1 MNRPGHLLASFLQI
15 GSGSTRGEGEF
26 GTGIGQREECGLWGG
41 NNFENLWH
49 VGNLEPENPTIGVAV
64 GLDQDSVASTSAA
77 PVQLCIMEHQLKVR
91 KRTIAGVV
99 PDLVPVDSGDGNRR
113 KFRKEGRAAD
123 TGGDGVGYGPS
134 CSTCFTVATAWM
146 VRSEPEGKVT
156 YPSLWPRGTST
167 LLKRASEI
175 FSDTECFVRIPHQG
189 MCSLYGSCLDNATSS
204 VNGRILR

>member
-1 MNRPGHLLASFLQI
+1 MWLSSWIKYR
-15 GSGSTRGEGEF
+15 
-26 GTGIGQREECGLWGG
+26 
-41 NNFENLWH
+41 
-49 VGNLEPENPTIGVAV
+49 
-64 GLDQDSVASTSAA
+64 VASTSAA
-77 PVQLCIMEHQLKVR
+77 PVQLCIVECQLEGR

-146 VRSEPEGKVT
+146 VRPEPEGKVT
-156 YPSLWPRGTST
+156 YPSSWPRGTST
-167 LLKRASEI
+167 LLKRTSEI

-189 MCSLYGSCLDNATSS
+189 MCSLYGSCLDNPTSS
-204 VNGRILR
+204 VNERVPR

>member
-41 NNFENLWH
+41 KNFENLWH
-49 VGNLEPENPTIGVAV
+49 LGNLEPENSTIGVAV

-123 TGGDGVGYGPS
+123 MGGDGVGYGPS

-167 LLKRASEI
+167 GP
-175 FSDTECFVRIPHQG
+175 TEESIRDLPRHG
-189 MCSLYGSCLDNATSS
+189 MFCLHTAPGDVLT
-204 VNGRILR
+204 LRQLSR